1 MIRSLSMMM
10 RGKPKRR
17 KTKAP
22 EFSGAFVLDKKMLV
36 FMTESNSSFG

>member
-22 EFSGAFVLDKKMLV
+22 ESSGAFLDKKMLV